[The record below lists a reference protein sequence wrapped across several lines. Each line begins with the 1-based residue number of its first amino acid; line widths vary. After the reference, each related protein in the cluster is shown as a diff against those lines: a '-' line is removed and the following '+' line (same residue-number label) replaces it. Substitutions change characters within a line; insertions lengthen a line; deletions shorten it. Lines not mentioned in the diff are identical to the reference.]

1 MARKKDPLKSMSLGG
16 HLKELRNRLF
26 WSALFIAAGSVAGW
40 FLFDPVFA
48 ILQEPI
54 IAVAKARGGDTSI
67 NFPTVGGA
75 FDLRIQ
81 VSIFLGLLVSSP
93 FWIYNLW
100 RFITPALKKKER
112 RYTVGFVLTAVPL
125 FGAGCYIAWISLPAF
140 VTTLL
145 GLTPAG
151 SANVISATEY
161 VLFTLRILLVFGIAF
176 LIPVILVLLNF
187 IGIISSKNIFRSWRM
202 AIFLAAVI
210 SALATPTADPTSM
223 FLLMFPLLALY
234 FLAGGI
240 AKLRERWLAKRHK
253 TEMADLLGSDDPN
266 DPQGEATVTP

>member
-1 MARKKDPLKSMSLGG
+1 
-16 HLKELRNRLF
+16 
-26 WSALFIAAGSVAGW
+26 VAGW

-48 ILQEPI
+48 ILQAPI

-81 VSIFLGLLVSSP
+81 VSIFLGVLVSSP

-112 RYTVGFVLTAVPL
+112 RYTVGFLLSAVPL
-125 FGAGCYIAWISLPAF
+125 FGAGCYIAWISLPTF

-187 IGIISSKNIFRSWRM
+187 IGIISSSNIFRSWRM
-202 AIFLAAVI
+202 AVFLAAVI

-234 FLAGGI
+234 FLAGSI
-240 AKLRERWLAKRHK
+240 ARLRERLLSRHRNQ
-253 TEMADLLGSDDPN
+253 ELQALLGSEDQN
-266 DPQGEATVTP
+266 DSPGEPKVTS

>member
-26 WSALFIAAGSVAGW
+26 WSALFIAAGAVGGW
-40 FLFDPVFA
+40 YLFDPVFA

-54 IAVAKARGGDTSI
+54 IAVAKARGGDTSV

-112 RYTVGFVLTAVPL
+112 RYTVGFLVTAIPL
-125 FGAGCYIAWISLPAF
+125 FAVGCYIAWISLPAF

-145 GLTPAG
+145 SLTPAG

-187 IGIISSKNIFRSWRM
+187 IGIISSSNIFKSWRM

-210 SALATPTADPTSM
+210 SALATPTADPTSR
-223 FLLMFPLLALY
+223 FLLMVPLMALY
-234 FLAGGI
+234 FLAGAV
-240 AKLRERWLAKRHK
+240 AKIRERLVAKRRK
-253 TEMADLLGSDDPN
+253 AEFGDLLDISTDINPDD
-266 DPQGEATVTP
+266 GAVVV

>member
-1 MARKKDPLKSMSLGG
+1 VARKKDPLKSMSLGG

-26 WSALFIAAGSVAGW
+26 WSALFIAAGAVGGW
-40 FLFDPVFA
+40 YLFDPVFA

-54 IAVAKARGGDTSI
+54 IAVAKARGGDTSV

-112 RYTVGFVLTAVPL
+112 RYTVGFLVTAIPL
-125 FGAGCYIAWISLPAF
+125 FAVGCYIAWISLPAF

-145 GLTPAG
+145 SLTPEG

-187 IGIISSKNIFRSWRM
+187 IGIISSSNIFKSWRM

-223 FLLMFPLLALY
+223 FLLMVPLMALY
-234 FLAGGI
+234 FLAGAV
-240 AKLRERWLAKRHK
+240 AKIRERLVAKRRK
-253 TEMADLLGSDDPN
+253 AEFGDLLDLATDVNPDD
-266 DPQGEATVTP
+266 GAVVV

>member
-26 WSALFIAAGSVAGW
+26 WSALFIAAGAVGGW
-40 FLFDPVFA
+40 YLFDPVFA

-54 IAVAKARGGDTSI
+54 IAVAKARGGDTSV

-112 RYTVGFVLTAVPL
+112 RYTVGFLVTAIPL
-125 FGAGCYIAWISLPAF
+125 FAVGCYIAWISLPAF

-145 GLTPAG
+145 SLTPAG

-187 IGIISSKNIFRSWRM
+187 IGIISSSNIFKSWRM

-223 FLLMFPLLALY
+223 FLLMVPLMALY
-234 FLAGGI
+234 FLAGAV
-240 AKLRERWLAKRHK
+240 AKIRERLVAKRRNA
-253 TEMADLLGSDDPN
+253 ELADLLDISTDINPDD
-266 DPQGEATVTP
+266 GAVVV